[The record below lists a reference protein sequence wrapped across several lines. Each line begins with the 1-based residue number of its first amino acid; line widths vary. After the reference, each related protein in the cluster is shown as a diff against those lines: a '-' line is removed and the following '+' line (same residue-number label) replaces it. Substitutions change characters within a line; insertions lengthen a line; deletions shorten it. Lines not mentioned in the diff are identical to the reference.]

1 LREAHPGHVGLRRSP
16 GFTAACACYISTPP
30 APRELDT
37 VAAYL
42 IYLPRRPV
50 RELSPSP
57 TTAPTYHDPGGNNN
71 VSHSSTL
78 ELRRAIR
85 YCNQPTY
92 FTTEHRQ
99 PEQAPTRDSRRSRAL
114 TPGNFQ
120 SARARGRHVCEGRRR
135 TTGLGEAN
143 RKRLVVRS
151 RCRPRGSIAPR
162 LLATS
167 RLENGRPQLCHIQP
181 GSQSPCGW

>member
-1 LREAHPGHVGLRRSP
+1 MGLRRYP
-16 GFTAACACYISTPP
+16 GFTAAWACYISTPP
-30 APRELDT
+30 TPRELDT

-42 IYLPRRPV
+42 IYLPT
-50 RELSPSP
+50 SPSGLRTVTVANDRSHISRSQQEQRLPQLHSRTP
-57 TTAPTYHDPGGNNN
+57 TRDPF
-71 VSHSSTL
+71 
-78 ELRRAIR
+78 
-85 YCNQPTY
+85 CNQPTY

-114 TPGNFQ
+114 ALASFK
-120 SARARGRHVCEGRRR
+120 SARARGRHVYEGRKR

-151 RCRPRGSIAPR
+151 HCRPRGSIAPR
-162 LLATS
+162 LLASS